1 MNATIKDVL
10 IFAAGALVGSAAAYK
25 ITKDIYERRNQE
37 DYEAIKE
44 WYVNRENERIK
55 RAEKL
60 AKELGVPDHKTEI
73 EQKAKDISNTK
84 GYVDYSKISEPV
96 KPEVI
101 KPKDVK
107 DVNEPYVI
115 SPDDF
120 GEYMDYEQISLTHYA
135 DGILTDDDNNPI
147 EDLEY
152 TVGEDYADHFGEY
165 EDDSVFIRNDDL
177 EIDYEILADQ
187 RKYSD
192 VVHYGARRTED

>member
-1 MNATIKDVL
+1 MNTTIKDVL
-10 IFAAGALVGSAAAYK
+10 IFAVGALAGSAVAYK
-25 ITKDIYERRNQE
+25 FTKDVYEKRNQE
-37 DYEAIKE
+37 DYEAMKE
-44 WYVNRENERIK
+44 WFYNKDAERIK
-55 RAEKL
+55 HVEQL
-60 AKELGVPDHKTEI
+60 SKEIKESAQKTEHQ
-73 EQKAKDISNTK
+73 EKSKDIATTA
-84 GYVDYSKISEPV
+84 GYVDYSKISEPE

-107 DVNEPYVI
+107 DVKKPYVI
-115 SPDDF
+115 PPDDF

-147 EDLEY
+147 EDVEF
-152 TVGEDYADHFGEY
+152 TVGLDYDKHFGEY

-177 EIDYEILADQ
+177 KTDYEILADA